1 MISQVESTSKIY
13 EMTIRLDFGL
23 IMAILL
29 GLVLFGVIYNLLVDF
44 LTSHQFAE
52 GFMSILVAFGVFGT
66 LIGIA
71 FISWPV
77 ALMAFAGFAASGLPM
92 IVGSITRYVRKRAKE
107 QEHYRK
113 IESWHEQ

>member
-1 MISQVESTSKIY
+1 MISQVESTTKVFEI
-13 EMTIRLDFGL
+13 MIRLDFGL
-23 IMAILL
+23 IMAILF

-44 LTSHQFAE
+44 LESNKYSE
-52 GFMSILVAFGVFGT
+52 GFMSILVAFGVMGT

-92 IVGSITRYVRKRAKE
+92 IVGSITRYVRQRAKE
-107 QEHYRK
+107 QNHLRRGEDLL
-113 IESWHEQ
+113 